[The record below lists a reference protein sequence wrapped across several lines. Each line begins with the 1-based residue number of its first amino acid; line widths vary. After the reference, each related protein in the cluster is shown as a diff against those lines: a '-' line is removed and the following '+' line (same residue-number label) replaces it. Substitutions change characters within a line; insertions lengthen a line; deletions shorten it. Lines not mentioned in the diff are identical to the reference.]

1 MPKDHSFY
9 EGLGRTLYEG
19 IKTKNET
26 QKYFFLH
33 FCIKNAST
41 VPKNLSIEQRAFL
54 GKEFE
59 QPLCQR
65 IIKT

>member
-26 QKYFFLH
+26 MNTVIFFFFTFIL
-33 FCIKNAST
+33 KMLQQY
-41 VPKNLSIEQRAFL
+41 PKIYSIEQRAFL
-54 GKEFE
+54 GKEFK
-59 QPLCQR
+59 QLCQR
-65 IIKT
+65 I